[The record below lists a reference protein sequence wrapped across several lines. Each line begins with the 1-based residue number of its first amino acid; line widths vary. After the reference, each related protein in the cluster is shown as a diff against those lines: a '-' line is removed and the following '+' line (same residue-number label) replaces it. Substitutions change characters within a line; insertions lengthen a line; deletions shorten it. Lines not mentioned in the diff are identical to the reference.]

1 MRRCG
6 DCRLW
11 HTRDGGTGV
20 CERRLGDR
28 MRSLEGV
35 VGARELAVAA
45 GMCVTR
51 AGSACTR
58 GEGRDAADTRV

>member
-11 HTRDGGTGV
+11 HTRDGESGV

-35 VGARELAVAA
+35 VGAMELAVAA

-58 GEGRDAADTRV
+58 EEGRDVRTDR

>member
-11 HTRDGGTGV
+11 HTRDGEVGV

-35 VGARELAVAA
+35 VGATDLAPYMARCEDRNRE
-45 GMCVTR
+45 
-51 AGSACTR
+51 R
-58 GEGRDAADTRV
+58 GRYGADTRA